1 MSLYRTNVALA
12 VKGDRYEAGAEVEL
26 TAKEAAIYDPADLTL
41 VSSIPEKQPEAP
53 AADVA
58 LEDMTV
64 PELKDRAKE
73 LGLSTAGTKA
83 DLQERI
89 TLHLSGQTETPGDET
104 PGEEPGNQEGAIT
117 SN

>member
-1 MSLYRTNVALA
+1 MSLYRTTVALSIR
-12 VKGDRYEAGAEVEL
+12 GDRYEKNSEVEL
-26 TAKEAAIYDPADLTL
+26 SKDEASVFDPADLVL
-41 VSSIPEKQPEAP
+41 VGSEPDAPEEPV
-53 AADVA
+53 ADVP

-64 PELKDRAKE
+64 PQLKDRAKE
-73 LGLSTAGTKA
+73 LGLSTAGIKA

-104 PGEEPGNQEGAIT
+104 PGEEPGNQEGEIT